1 MGPSHIRVQNSITEG
16 IAALTATLLL
26 SGCAT
31 LPQKRDL
38 PPLAQTE
45 SFASSASL
53 SAPEAAWP
61 SDRWW
66 EEFDD
71 PQLNKL
77 IQEGLVGATDL
88 RVTEARFSRAEA
100 LVGETRS
107 RLLPSLNA
115 NAEGGATKQSY
126 NYLFPRAFAPQGW
139 PDYGLATLRLDWEL
153 DFWGKN
159 RAALAAAQS
168 DVAAAGAEAAAA
180 RLAVSAGIAGA

>member
-1 MGPSHIRVQNSITEG
+1 
-16 IAALTATLLL
+16 
-26 SGCAT
+26 
-31 LPQKRDL
+31 
-38 PPLAQTE
+38 
-45 SFASSASL
+45 
-53 SAPEAAWP
+53 
-61 SDRWW
+61 
-66 EEFDD
+66 
-71 PQLNKL
+71 
-77 IQEGLVGATDL
+77 LVGATDL

-159 RAALAAAQS
+159 RAISQAAQENAIGVRF
-168 DVAAAGAEAAAA
+168 DRDTVAISTI
-180 RLAVSAGIAGA
+180 VSVATGPS